1 MSYNFEFLFRSL
13 DLWDLNK
20 REGKDR
26 EWGAGTTE
34 EMRSGESD

>member
-1 MSYNFEFLFRSL
+1 
-13 DLWDLNK
+13 LNK